1 MLQNIFRKYIL
12 IHNFSY
18 LGTQFVGMGRDL
30 LQYPLVKDM
39 FELASSVLGYN
50 LLSLCLDGPRDT
62 LNQTLFCQPA
72 VLVTSLACLEKLK
85 ATQPEAV
92 KSCIATAG
100 FSVGEL
106 AALVFA
112 KSLSFENGKNVFKTM
127 GQYN

>member
-1 MLQNIFRKYIL
+1 
-12 IHNFSY
+12 
-18 LGTQFVGMGRDL
+18 MGRDL

>member
-1 MLQNIFRKYIL
+1 
-12 IHNFSY
+12 
-18 LGTQFVGMGRDL
+18 MGREL

-50 LLSLCLDGPRDT
+50 LLSLCLDGPRET
-62 LNQTLFCQPA
+62 LNQTYFCQPA

-85 ATQPEAV
+85 ATKPDAV

-106 AALVFA
+106 AALVFTKA
-112 KSLSFENGKNVFKTM
+112 LSFENGMHEGVIFYEGKIIVLSVSF
-127 GQYN
+127 

>member
-1 MLQNIFRKYIL
+1 
-12 IHNFSY
+12 
-18 LGTQFVGMGRDL
+18 MGREL

-50 LLSLCLDGPRDT
+50 LLSLCLDGPRET
-62 LNQTLFCQPA
+62 LNQTYFCQPA

-85 ATQPEAV
+85 ATKPDAV

-112 KSLSFENGKNVFKTM
+112 KALSFENGMHKGVIFYQ
-127 GQYN
+127 GQIIVLSVSF